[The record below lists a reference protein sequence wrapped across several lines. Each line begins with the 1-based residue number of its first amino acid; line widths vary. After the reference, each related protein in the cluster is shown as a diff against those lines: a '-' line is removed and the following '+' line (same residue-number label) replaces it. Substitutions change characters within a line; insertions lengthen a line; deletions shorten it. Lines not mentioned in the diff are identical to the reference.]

1 MMFIVKLILIANFA
15 KFYHDCG
22 LAKCTQG
29 QSHYVLVRIIPSI
42 GSEKGPVTF
51 SHITSVSLGSI
62 CLKSKDVSHWI
73 PTRKITLKG
82 MMQLGYKN
90 PLFIIIVSKDM

>member
-1 MMFIVKLILIANFA
+1 MIVNFA
-15 KFYHDCG
+15 RFYHDCG

-62 CLKSKDVSHWI
+62 CLKSKDTKPLDSYSKNLVIMFYSNLSAS
-73 PTRKITLKG
+73 KNDLEG
-82 MMQLGYKN
+82 YDAGYKN
-90 PLFIIIVSKDM
+90 PLFIY